1 MGAKDKAKNVGQD
14 LEGKA
19 KEAMGE
25 ATGDRSLKAK
35 GKADQSKAA
44 LKQTGEKVKDAFKR

>member
-14 LEGKA
+14 LKGKA

-25 ATGDRSLKAK
+25 ATGDRAWRPRARPTRARPRSSRPARRSRTRSS
-35 GKADQSKAA
+35 A
-44 LKQTGEKVKDAFKR
+44 